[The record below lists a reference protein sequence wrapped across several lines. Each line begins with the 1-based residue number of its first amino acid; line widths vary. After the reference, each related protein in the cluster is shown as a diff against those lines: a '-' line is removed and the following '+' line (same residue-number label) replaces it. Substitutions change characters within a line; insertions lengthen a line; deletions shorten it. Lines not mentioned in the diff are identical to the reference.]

1 LRAFFPSQLR
11 QVVPDGTRERP
22 WMGYF
27 RFQELVHHGVTCRRN
42 SVRGKRLGG
51 RSTNGTEMERSA
63 RLCTVCVVLLSTSA
77 RSIKTCGVSTGPLFE
92 LLVVLQAVKKGN
104 PEEPADHALGRSQEE
119 FSTKSHILCDGYGH
133 PLHFHLTSGQAHE
146 STVLDTLLDGEEES
160 LLDSEDK
167 RIAWPFVL
175 GGDIGYRADWIDEYL
190 LELASA

>member
-1 LRAFFPSQLR
+1 MVYRRDHCSSCSLCFR
-11 QVVPDGTRERP
+11 QWT
-22 WMGYF
+22 
-27 RFQELVHHGVTCRRN
+27 
-42 SVRGKRLGG
+42 
-51 RSTNGTEMERSA
+51 
-63 RLCTVCVVLLSTSA
+63 
-77 RSIKTCGVSTGPLFE
+77 
-92 LLVVLQAVKKGN
+92 KGDS
-104 PEEPADHALGRSQEE
+104 EEPADHALGRSQEE

-190 LELASA
+190 LKLGIRLIIPTTENEDRDARQVEFDREEHRR